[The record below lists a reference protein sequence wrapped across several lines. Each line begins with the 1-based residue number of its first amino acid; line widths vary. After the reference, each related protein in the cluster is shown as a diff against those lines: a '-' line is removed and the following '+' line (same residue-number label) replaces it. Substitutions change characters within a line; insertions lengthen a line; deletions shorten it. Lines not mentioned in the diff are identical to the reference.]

1 VRHRVAGPSDHPD
14 AALNVLDALASFCA
28 RTREGLTGAPQARRE
43 HPDAARD
50 VVVALSRERLTQAP
64 QVVARHP
71 RIVPRKTGSH

>member
-1 VRHRVAGPSDHPD
+1 VRRRVAGPSDHPD
-14 AALNVLDALASFCA
+14 AARDVVVALS
-28 RTREGLTGAPQARRE
+28 REGLTGAPQARRE

-50 VVVALSRERLTQAP
+50 VLDALAWEGSTGAP